1 MSEIDNGGWAFP
13 SGDAVYPDGQI
24 QYGHYGM
31 SLRDWFA
38 GQALAGIMANPNNSR
53 NSYSSIAKLAYEQAD
68 EMLNRKFADS
78 ILKIKE
84 EEEQ

>member
-13 SGDAVYPDGQI
+13 SGDAVYPNGQI

-38 GQALAGIMANPNNSR
+38 GQALAVLLADPKNNSTFD
-53 NSYSSIAKLAYEQAD
+53 YYAKTAYKIAD
-68 EMLNRKFADS
+68 EMIEHRK
-78 ILKIKE
+78 
-84 EEEQ
+84 EQQP